1 MQLKFSGKQDLYIEV
16 AERYE
21 NYIKL
26 GIMKDGDKLPSIRVA
41 ANEYG
46 INPNTMARA
55 YSYLEE
61 KGLIHTLP
69 KKGVYVTYSGTINPE
84 TDKVTHE
91 SNELKNCRNVI
102 AQLKNG
108 GITREQIINIIEEV
122 YKND

>member
-41 ANEYG
+41 ANELG

-55 YSYLEE
+55 YSLLEE

-69 KKGVYVTYSGTINPE
+69 KKGVYVTYGDNINPE
-84 TDKVTHE
+84 TNNINVE
-91 SNELKNCRNVI
+91 SNGLKKCRNI
-102 AQLKNG
+102 ITQLKKD
-108 GITREQIINIIEEV
+108 GISHEQIINIIEEV
-122 YKND
+122 YAND

>member
-1 MQLKFSGKQDLYIEV
+1 MKFSGKQDLYIEV

-55 YSYLEE
+55 YSLLEE

-69 KKGVYVTYSGTINPE
+69 KKGVYVTYHGDINSK
-84 TDKVTHE
+84 TDIAVTE
-91 SNELKNCRNVI
+91 SNELKKCRNVI
-102 AQLKNG
+102 VQLKKDG
-108 GITREQIINIIEEV
+108 VTHEQIINIIEEV
-122 YKND
+122 YAND

>member
-26 GIMKDGDKLPSIRVA
+26 GVMKDGDKLPSIRVA

-55 YSYLEE
+55 YSHLEE
-61 KGLIHTLP
+61 KGLIHTIP
-69 KKGVYVTYSGTINPE
+69 KKGVYVTYNGNKNSE
-84 TDKVTHE
+84 TDEERQKQ
-91 SNELKNCRNVI
+91 NALDNCRNAVI
-102 AQLKNG
+102 RLKKD
-108 GITREQIINIIEEV
+108 GITRKQIIDIIEEV